1 MSVAPLASRTGRP
14 PRRNVCTSKRL
25 LVPHPDALLSSEFDT
40 TSSYLGGNRQDE
52 TLFAWPRKMST
63 SHASV
68 SNILHSFTWR
78 LPAADAPPHPVHA
91 AVVLLQD
98 VLDNHV
104 IRLEELGLNIQ
115 GGGHGKGWAPPPASP
130 GA

>member
-1 MSVAPLASRTGRP
+1 
-14 PRRNVCTSKRL
+14 
-25 LVPHPDALLSSEFDT
+25 
-40 TSSYLGGNRQDE
+40 
-52 TLFAWPRKMST
+52 MST

-104 IRLEELGLNIQ
+104 IRLEELGLNVQ
-115 GGGHGKGWAPPPASP
+115 GDGHGNQRGGPHPLRARGPELR
-130 GA
+130 GAVVPV